1 MPALSRRSCSLPLHR
16 GSEHRRSPFR
26 RECFPRCFILGIRY
40 FSVVWRVA
48 VIATSCEDKRPLQSI
63 RPVRLDHVL
72 TLAPFPPP
80 APPPPRRSLLSLVPI
95 HRFALLTA
103 CFRTS
108 ISPSGSGCAGG
119 PVRAQL
125 PHRPRCAACS
135 PYPAGSRGV
144 AAPREQLRACAGAA
158 TGSTQWRTAQS
169 RRCSPPLADFST
181 YATRT
186 RRAEP
191 HSSPSPGISPRDA
204 RRSTTAS
211 YRAGHVPARD
221 LDSQRS
227 RRGTAPLPAVAATV
241 QAACSRT
248 FPRGPALARSSVCCW
263 SGS

>member
-95 HRFALLTA
+95 HSFALLTA

-108 ISPSGSGCAGG
+108 IAILVKC
-119 PVRAQL
+119 
-125 PHRPRCAACS
+125 
-135 PYPAGSRGV
+135 
-144 AAPREQLRACAGAA
+144 
-158 TGSTQWRTAQS
+158 
-169 RRCSPPLADFST
+169 
-181 YATRT
+181 
-186 RRAEP
+186 
-191 HSSPSPGISPRDA
+191 
-204 RRSTTAS
+204 
-211 YRAGHVPARD
+211 
-221 LDSQRS
+221 RS
-227 RRGTAPLPAVAATV
+227 RRPPPPPFLAPASR
-241 QAACSRT
+241 CSRAT
-248 FPRGPALARSSVCCW
+248 PQFHAPALAIYPTFCASPLPTFFL
-263 SGS
+263 